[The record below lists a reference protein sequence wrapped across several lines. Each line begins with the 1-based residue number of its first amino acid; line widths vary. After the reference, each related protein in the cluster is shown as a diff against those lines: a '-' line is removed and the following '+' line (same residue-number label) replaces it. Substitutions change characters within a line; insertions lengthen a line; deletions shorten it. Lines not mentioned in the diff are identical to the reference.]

1 MVNSILDYVPEEQE
15 YLEKINND
23 LEEVNI
29 EPDENGSVSIKQPNE
44 IYTEIYRAARA
55 KGKLMRKAAIEAF
68 LEAKKIK
75 TQHLLDDLDSSDDD
89 EDYSSED
96 ELASF

>member
-1 MVNSILDYVPEEQE
+1 MINSILDYVPEEQD

-44 IYTEIYRAARA
+44 IYAEIYRAARA
-55 KGKLMRKAAIEAF
+55 KAKRMRKASIEAF

-75 TQHLLDDLDSSDDD
+75 TQHLLDDMDSSDD
-89 EDYSSED
+89 EDYSSEE
-96 ELASF
+96 ELATF